1 MSEVLFLCERDLI
14 ESFSNLTKIPN
25 IYMTFPGHTVSNVQG
40 MDGHETPE
48 REKVDWLSEYAKIQ
62 GREDLCAG

>member
-1 MSEVLFLCERDLI
+1 MSSIQRIFNIYDSHYTRKCEMSEVLFLCERDLI

-40 MDGHETPE
+40 MDGHETP
-48 REKVDWLSEYAKIQ
+48 
-62 GREDLCAG
+62 